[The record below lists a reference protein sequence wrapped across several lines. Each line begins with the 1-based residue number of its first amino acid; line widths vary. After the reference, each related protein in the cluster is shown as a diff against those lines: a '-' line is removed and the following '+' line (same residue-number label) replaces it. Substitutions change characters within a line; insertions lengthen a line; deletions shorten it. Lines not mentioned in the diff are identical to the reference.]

1 MPATYLKL
9 FPKQPSNVLVSHLR
23 PINIRT
29 PFSPL
34 IDLDIEQLNLAQCPE
49 STKLLTRLDMILW
62 SLLQRKSSQSK
73 NTQWD
78 LLSCSDESEVW
89 HLSAALMTWLE
100 LQLIILLTWIC
111 LHFSFLIKCYYLDTL
126 AEMNQIL
133 PKMYIFYSKSLNFHV
148 SSNTLSE
155 N

>member
-1 MPATYLKL
+1 MLLKKIWGLVFIIRIHGIEPPKYSWFTNILFLFVTYLKL
-9 FPKQPSNVLVSHLR
+9 FLKQPSNVLVSHLR

-111 LHFSFLIKCYYLDTL
+111 LHFSFLIKCY
-126 AEMNQIL
+126 
-133 PKMYIFYSKSLNFHV
+133 
-148 SSNTLSE
+148 
-155 N
+155 